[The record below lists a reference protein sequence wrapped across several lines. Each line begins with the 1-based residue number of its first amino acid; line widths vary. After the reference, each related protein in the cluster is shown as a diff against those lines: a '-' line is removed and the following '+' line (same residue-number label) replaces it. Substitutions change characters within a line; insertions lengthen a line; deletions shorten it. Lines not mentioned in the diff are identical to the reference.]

1 MLFSSTICT
10 YGFARGI
17 VVHTGMDTAIGTI
30 QKEVELAAEDE
41 EETPLKKK
49 LNQFGE
55 QLTYAIGII
64 CLVVWII
71 NFNNF
76 SDPIHG
82 GWIRGCIYYFKIAVA
97 LAVAAIPE
105 GLPAVITTCLA
116 LGTKQ
121 MAKNNAIVRTLPSVE
136 TLGCTTVICSDKTGT
151 LTLNKMTAVT
161 FTYFEDVNSPVEVN
175 IKEKSIDKLNT
186 AHKDILHQFASVC
199 ILNNNSQSVVDN
211 DGYRRVGAPTEI
223 SMKVL
228 AEQIGGQL
236 NKLSDDP
243 EAFEKSISHNK
254 EGILEFSS
262 ERKMMSTVISG
273 CEYFKESKNTIL
285 IKGASERVLEA
296 CDTIRLANGK
306 TVPLSNADKEKIKA
320 KLEKMASNALRVIGV
335 AVNYNGGLLKDLNA
349 GNQRA
354 LLGQIDQYSKYEK
367 EGTFLG
373 FVGIMDPLRP
383 EVTPAIVRCKTA
395 GIRVIMITG
404 DAKITANRIA
414 TDCGILDGGHSEGRS
429 FTGQEF
435 EKMTYEE
442 KKKYLD
448 NDRGMVFSRV
458 EPRHK
463 REIVKV
469 LSDLVSMLDSIGK
482 YCCNDW
488 RWC

>member
-1 MLFSSTICT
+1 MIFSSTICT

-41 EETPLKKK
+41 EDTPLKQK

-55 QLTYAIGII
+55 QLTYAIGVI

-82 GWIRGCIYYFKIAVA
+82 GWVRGCIYYFKIAVA

-121 MAKNNAIVRTLPSVE
+121 MAKNNAIVRSLPSVE

-161 FTYFEDVNSPVEVN
+161 FTYFEKDTNNPIEVS
-175 IKEKSIDKLNT
+175 IKEKVMDKLDQS
-186 AHKDILHQFASVC
+186 HKDILQQFASVC
-199 ILNNNSQSVVDN
+199 ILNNNSQSVVDA

-228 AEQIGGQL
+228 AEQIGSQL
-236 NKLSDDP
+236 TQLSDDP
-243 EAFEKSISHNK
+243 EAYEKSIIHNK
-254 EGILEFSS
+254 EGILEFSG

-273 CEYFKESKNTIL
+273 CPFFKEAKNTIL
-285 IKGASERVLEA
+285 IKGASEKVLEA
-296 CDTIRLANGK
+296 CGTLRLANGQ
-306 TVPLSNADKEKIKA
+306 TIPLTKGDKDKIRA

-335 AVNYNGGLLKDLNA
+335 AVNYTGGLLNNLNA
-349 GNQRA
+349 QNQ
-354 LLGQIDQYSKYEK
+354 K
-367 EGTFLG
+367 
-373 FVGIMDPLRP
+373 
-383 EVTPAIVRCKTA
+383 
-395 GIRVIMITG
+395 
-404 DAKITANRIA
+404 
-414 TDCGILDGGHSEGRS
+414 
-429 FTGQEF
+429 
-435 EKMTYEE
+435 
-442 KKKYLD
+442 
-448 NDRGMVFSRV
+448 
-458 EPRHK
+458 
-463 REIVKV
+463 
-469 LSDLVSMLDSIGK
+469 
-482 YCCNDW
+482 
-488 RWC
+488 